1 MWLGRFVGWVLIAI
15 TVIMASGDVV
25 LALGPADYSGILT
38 ADVIT
43 LLVGAA
49 PEPMPEPSMIAGAET
64 VIMDLPAWVIIGF
77 AGTAMLLLSRKRN
90 KRFRFR
96 RAGQFQP

>member
-1 MWLGRFVGWVLIAI
+1 MLLGRVVGWFLIAI

-43 LLVGAA
+43 LLLGAA
-49 PEPMPEPSMIAGAET
+49 PEPIPEQSLAAAAEA
-64 VIMDLPAWVIIGF
+64 VIMDLPAWVVVGF
-77 AGTAMLLLSRKRN
+77 AGIALLVASRKRN

-96 RAGQFQP
+96 RS

>member
-1 MWLGRFVGWVLIAI
+1 MGRVVGWFLIAL
-15 TVIMASGDVV
+15 TVIMASGDAV

-38 ADVIT
+38 ADVVT

-49 PEPMPEPSMIAGAET
+49 PEAAPEQSLISTLELA
-64 VIMDLPAWVIIGF
+64 IMELPAWVVVGAIGTF
-77 AGTAMLLLSRKRN
+77 LLVASRKRH

-96 RAGQFQP
+96 RS

>member
-1 MWLGRFVGWVLIAI
+1 MVLGRVVGWLLIAL

-49 PEPMPEPSMIAGAET
+49 PEAAPEPSLFAGIEAMVME
-64 VIMDLPAWVIIGF
+64 LPAWVVLGLV
-77 AGTAMLLLSRKRN
+77 GTALLVASRKRN

-96 RAGQFQP
+96 RA

>member
-1 MWLGRFVGWVLIAI
+1 MLMGRVVGWFLIAL
-15 TVIMASGDVV
+15 TVIMASGDAV

-38 ADVIT
+38 ADVVT

-49 PEPMPEPSMIAGAET
+49 PEAAPEQSLISTLELA
-64 VIMDLPAWVIIGF
+64 IMELPAWVVV
-77 AGTAMLLLSRKRN
+77 GTVGTFLLIASRKRH

-96 RAGQFQP
+96 RS

>member
-1 MWLGRFVGWVLIAI
+1 MLLGRFVGWLLIAV

-49 PEPMPEPSMIAGAET
+49 PEPAPEPSLIAAIESL
-64 VIMDLPAWVIIGF
+64 IMDLPAWVILGL
-77 AGTAMLLLSRKRN
+77 AGITLLIASRKRH

-96 RAGQFQP
+96 RA

>member
-1 MWLGRFVGWVLIAI
+1 MLMGRVVGWFLIAL

-38 ADVIT
+38 ADVVT
-43 LLVGAA
+43 LLIGAA
-49 PEPMPEPSMIAGAET
+49 PEPAQEQSLVSAVEAT
-64 VIMDLPAWVIIGF
+64 VMELPAWVVVGL
-77 AGTAMLLLSRKRN
+77 AGTAMLIASRKRT

-96 RAGQFQP
+96 RA

>member
-1 MWLGRFVGWVLIAI
+1 MLLGRVVGWFLIAL

-38 ADVIT
+38 ADVIS
-43 LLVGAA
+43 LLIGAA
-49 PEPMPEPSMIAGAET
+49 PEPAPEQSLFATFET
-64 VIMDLPAWVIIGF
+64 VVMELPAWVVLGLT
-77 AGTAMLLLSRKRN
+77 GTALLVASRKRN

-96 RAGQFQP
+96 RA

>member
-1 MWLGRFVGWVLIAI
+1 MLLGRIVGWFLIAV
-15 TVIMASGDVV
+15 TVVMASGDAV
-25 LALGPADYSGILT
+25 LALGPADYAGILT

-49 PEPMPEPSMIAGAET
+49 PEPAPEPSLFAALEA
-64 VIMDLPAWVIIGF
+64 VIMDLPAWVVVGM
-77 AGTAMLLLSRKRN
+77 AGTALLVASRKRN

-96 RAGQFQP
+96 RAA